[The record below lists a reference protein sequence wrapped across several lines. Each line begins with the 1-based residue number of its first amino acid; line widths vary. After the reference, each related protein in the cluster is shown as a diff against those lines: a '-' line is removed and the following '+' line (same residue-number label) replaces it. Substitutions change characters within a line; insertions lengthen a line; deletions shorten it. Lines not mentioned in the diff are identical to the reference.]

1 MKKLTEQQE
10 IALKNA
16 AIQVLLEL
24 ESPNLFQRAAIRF
37 LGGKPG
43 EVDPTTGRVSG
54 DVTVGDAATGY
65 LQRLQKSGNM
75 FGSLFTPAGETNL
88 QAQTR
93 QDKQDAANKAATLN
107 KKSKMARLSAAY
119 NAAHNPRH
127 PEYNSAAAHAARGH
141 FLNATN
147 ASDAAERDFHHN
159 EALKALNLH
168 EQIKRYRV
176 LHEEDEDEGGD
187 KEKGKT
193 RKANAMHIVGKTL
206 SDEGMKAYLHP
217 FTANL
222 ERVLKSIP
230 GAALNRS
237 RFGNLMRGTGVQ
249 Q

>member
-24 ESPNLFQRAAIRF
+24 ESPNLFQRATIRF

-54 DVTVGDAATGY
+54 DVTIGDAATGY

-75 FGSLFTPAGETNL
+75 FGSLFAPAGETNL

-93 QDKQDAANKAATLN
+93 QDKQDAENKAATLN
-107 KKSKMARLSAAY
+107 KRSKMARLSAAY

-147 ASDAAERDFHHN
+147 ASDAGERDFHHD

-168 EQIKRYRV
+168 EQIKRYRI
-176 LHEEDEDEGGD
+176 LREKDEDGD
-187 KEKGKT
+187 EEKGKT
-193 RKANAMHIVGKTL
+193 RKANAMELVGKKL
-206 SDEGMKAYLHP
+206 SDEGMRAYLHP

-230 GAALNRS
+230 GAAINRL

>member
-10 IALKNA
+10 ISLKNA

-54 DVTVGDAATGY
+54 DITVGDAATGY
-65 LQRLQKSGNM
+65 LKRLQKSGNM
-75 FGSLFTPAGETNL
+75 FGSLFSPAGETNL

-93 QDKQDAANKAATLN
+93 QDKQDAENKAATLN
-107 KKSKMARLSAAY
+107 KRSKMARLSAAY
-119 NAAHNPRH
+119 DAAHNPRH

-147 ASDAAERDFHHN
+147 AGDASERDFHHN
-159 EALKALNLH
+159 AALKALNLH
-168 EQIKRYRV
+168 EQIKKYRV
-176 LHEEDEDEGGD
+176 LREEDESKDEG
-187 KEKGKT
+187 KPT
-193 RKANAMHIVGKTL
+193 RKANALEVVGKKMTEL
-206 SDEGMKAYLHP
+206 GMKSYIHP
-217 FTANL
+217 YMATL
-222 ERVLKSIP
+222 ERALNSIS

-237 RFGNLMRGTGVQ
+237 RFGNLMKSSGVQ
-249 Q
+249 

>member
-54 DVTVGDAATGY
+54 DVTVKDAATGY

-75 FGSLFTPAGETNL
+75 LGSLFAPAGETNL

-93 QDKQDAANKAATLN
+93 QDEQDAANEAATLN
-107 KKSKMARLSAAY
+107 KRSRIARLSAAH
-119 NAAHNPRH
+119 NAAHNPSH
-127 PEYNSAAAHAARGH
+127 PQYNSAAAHAARGH

-147 ASDAAERDFHHN
+147 ASHAGERDFHHDQ
-159 EALKALNLH
+159 ALKALNLH

-176 LHEEDEDEGGD
+176 LREEDKDGGGD
-187 KEKGKT
+187 KQK
-193 RKANAMHIVGKTL
+193 RKANAMELVGNKL
-206 SDEGMKAYLHP
+206 SDEGMKAYVHP

-230 GAALNRS
+230 GAAINRT